1 MEEFKKM
8 SVEGAAGERRSLV
21 VWLGLLLLFHFFF
34 ADSLYR
40 YWFFHDWFAPGPRGA
55 NAYLP
60 AASGAWVAASGVQL
74 LAVAAALRIFRL
86 SLPETGWRLPIAP
99 ARQAALGFLA
109 GIGALIFNLTVLNTL
124 LWRVQQGAW
133 KLVPFSVNDARVG
146 IHGEYS
152 LFAAMLAWTIGPVLE
167 ELVYR
172 GVIYTAVEKRWKG
185 YAAVFVSALLFALIH
200 FSFFSEGFWR
210 AEFECNLNI
219 FLKHFVT
226 ALVFGWLRMRTGSLL
241 APVAAHSAHNIG
253 ISVLAGT
260 L

>member
-1 MEEFKKM
+1 M
-8 SVEGAAGERRSLV
+8 A

-40 YWFFHDWFAPGPRGA
+40 YRFFHDWFAPGPRGA

-60 AASGAWVAASGVQL
+60 AASGAWVAASVVQL

-86 SLPETGWRLPIAP
+86 SLPETGWRLPDAP
-99 ARQAALGFLA
+99 AKQAAAGFLA
-109 GIGALIFNLTVLNTL
+109 GIAELAFSSTVVSSV
-124 LWRVQQGAW
+124 LWRVQQGGW
-133 KLVPFSVNDARVG
+133 RLVHFAVNGPR
-146 IHGEYS
+146 IEIRGEYS
-152 LFAAMLAWTIGPVLE
+152 LFAAILAWTIGPVLE

-172 GVIYTAVEKRWKG
+172 GVIYTALEKRWKG
-185 YAAVFVSALLFALIH
+185 PAAVVISAFLFALIH

-210 AEFECNLNI
+210 AASVCNFNL
-219 FLKHFVT
+219 FLKHFIS

-241 APVAAHSAHNIG
+241 APIAAHSAHNIA
-253 ISVLAGT
+253 ISVLAEA